1 MSRSLELNLA
11 SRPFRNNVPI
21 WTTHA
26 LITAGLIA
34 FTTWNVHAFLD
45 AGRKL
50 QALEADIGSTEKRLS
65 ELDRR
70 DREALAGIR
79 VFDPKT
85 LDNQAAQANEIIMR
99 RGLSWTRL
107 FNLFEKIV
115 PYEVR
120 MTAIRP
126 VYGTREAE
134 ARSRGGGAKGA
145 PAGTVPIDVEGVA
158 KSLEAFLEF
167 ERELIMNEHFAEVEP
182 VRTETTPGNPEVEF
196 QLHFLYDPEGKIG
209 GERPKLKHV
218 LPEAQK
224 ASEEGGEAPA
234 SAFQGGPQ

>member
-1 MSRSLELNLA
+1 VNRPLELNLA

-21 WTTHA
+21 WAVHA
-26 LITAGLIA
+26 AIALGVVA
-34 FTTWNVHAFLD
+34 FTAWNVHSFVD
-45 AGRKL
+45 AGQKL
-50 QALEADIGSTEKRLS
+50 AALEADIGSTEKQLA

-70 DREALAGIR
+70 DREAMAGIR

-85 LDNQAAQANEIIMR
+85 LDAQAEQANEIIMR

-134 ARSRGGGAKGA
+134 VRGRGARASVV
-145 PAGTVPIDVEGVA
+145 AGTVPIDVEGVA
-158 KSLEAFLEF
+158 QSLEAFLEF
-167 ERELIMNEHFAEVEP
+167 ERALIMDTHFAEVEP

-209 GERPKLKHV
+209 VERPKLPHV
-218 LPEAQK
+218 LDAAKK
-224 ASEEGGEAPA
+224 AAAEGGEAPP
-234 SAFQGGPQ
+234 SALKDLP

>member
-21 WTTHA
+21 WIVHA
-26 LITAGLIA
+26 LLTAGVVA
-34 FTTWNVHAFLD
+34 YTTWNVHAFLE
-45 AGRKL
+45 AGRNL
-50 QALEADIGSTEKRLS
+50 AALEADIGSTEKRLS

-85 LDNQAAQANEIIMR
+85 LDTQAEQANEIIMR

-115 PYEVR
+115 PYEVK

-134 ARSRGGGAKGA
+134 ARGRGGA
-145 PAGTVPIDVEGVA
+145 PSVAGTVPIDVEGVA
-158 KSLEAFLEF
+158 QSLEAFLEF
-167 ERELIMNEHFAEVEP
+167 ERALIVDTHFAEVEP
-182 VRTETTPGNPEVEF
+182 VRTGTAAGNPEVSF

-209 GERPKLKHV
+209 TERPKLPHV
-218 LPEAQK
+218 LDAAK
-224 ASEEGGEAPA
+224 RAAEEGGEAPP
-234 SAFQGGPQ
+234 SALEEQP

>member
-11 SRPFRNNVPI
+11 TRPFRNNVPI
-21 WTTHA
+21 WTAHA
-26 LITAGLIA
+26 LLAAGVIA
-34 FTTWNVHAFLD
+34 YSAWNVHAFFTAGEKLD
-45 AGRKL
+45 
-50 QALEADIGSTEKRLS
+50 ALEADIGSTERRLS

-79 VFDPKT
+79 VFDPKL
-85 LDNQAAQANEIIMR
+85 LDTQAEQANEIIMR

-134 ARSRGGGAKGA
+134 ARGRGGSK
-145 PAGTVPIDVEGVA
+145 PTVAGTVPIDVEGVA
-158 KSLEAFLEF
+158 QSLEAFLEF
-167 ERELIMNEHFAEVEP
+167 ERALIVDNHFAEVEP
-182 VRTETTPGNPEVEF
+182 VRTEQQPGSPELKF

-209 GERPKLKHV
+209 EERPKLPHILDAAK
-218 LPEAQK
+218 K
-224 ASEEGGEAPA
+224 AAAEGGEAP
-234 SAFQGGPQ
+234 PQALEHP